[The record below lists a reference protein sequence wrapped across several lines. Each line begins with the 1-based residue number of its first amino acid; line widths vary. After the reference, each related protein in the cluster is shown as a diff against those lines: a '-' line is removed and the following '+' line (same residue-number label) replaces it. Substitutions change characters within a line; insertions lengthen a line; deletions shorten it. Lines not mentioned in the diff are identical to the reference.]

1 MLDLIYAVRSDETT
15 HRFVNHSLAN
25 LNHKTDVNP
34 FALREPDM
42 FVMGKK
48 LGYVLKFSMCV
59 LYCHFCIDNYAVLV
73 QRFERD
79 EADKYVKESQKLI
92 ERRGEKASHEKEH

>member
-48 LGYVLKFSMCV
+48 LGYVRWFLDRVV
-59 LYCHFCIDNYAVLV
+59 LLSIYDCTILM